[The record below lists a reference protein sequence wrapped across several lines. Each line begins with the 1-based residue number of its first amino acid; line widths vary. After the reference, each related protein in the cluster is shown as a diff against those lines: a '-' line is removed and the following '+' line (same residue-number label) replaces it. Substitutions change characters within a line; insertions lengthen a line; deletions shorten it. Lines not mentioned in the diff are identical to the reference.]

1 MASLLIVRAG
11 ADIVAQCDEHC
22 YNATRPK
29 CECKA
34 CGGANHGI
42 GLEQAA
48 VNTRIL
54 VAEWDARDDAYVCE
68 VDDAVQNIPLFPLP
82 LDPQES

>member
-54 VAEWDARDDAYVCE
+54 VAEWDDPTVRVELGTD
-68 VDDAVQNIPLFPLP
+68 VQNLTLFPLP
-82 LDPQES
+82 LDPREP